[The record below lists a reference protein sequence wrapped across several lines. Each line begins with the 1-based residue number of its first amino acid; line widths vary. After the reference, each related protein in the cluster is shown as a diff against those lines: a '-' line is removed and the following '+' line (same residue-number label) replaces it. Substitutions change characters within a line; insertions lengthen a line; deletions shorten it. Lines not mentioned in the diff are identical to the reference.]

1 MPSNEMNTLCPICN
15 TSEIERIG
23 LGKTNS
29 ISIKFIQ
36 NKYEIV
42 KCKNCEFYYVSPQI
56 KFTGEQWSELY
67 NSEYFGGQSR
77 WLIKKRSAEL
87 SRRLDR
93 VNELN
98 QSKEKIRLLDIGTGE
113 GNLLIEG
120 FKRGWDVTGIDIVD
134 NRKSSAKKSE
144 IKFIKAR
151 FLETDFKE
159 ETFDFIYLDSVLEH
173 VLQPK
178 EYLLKAS
185 KILKKGGIIYIGVP
199 NEDCLF
205 NDLRK
210 LIFYFIGR
218 KKISSKIKPFD
229 SPYHVVGFN
238 KNSLNFLFS
247 VTNLKIKYFRNFGR
261 KFNFLSSK
269 PSNKAFWIS
278 LIFLLPI
285 EFLGNWIGRDVYYE
299 VYLTKE

>member
-1 MPSNEMNTLCPICN
+1 MKTSCPICN
-15 TSEIERIG
+15 NTEHDRIG

-29 ISIKFIQ
+29 ISVKFIE

-42 KCKNCEFYYVSPQI
+42 KCKHCECYYVYPQI
-56 KFTGEQWSELY
+56 TFTDSQWSELY
-67 NSEYFGGQSR
+67 HSEYFGNQSE
-77 WLIKKRSAEL
+77 WLIKKRSKEL
-87 SRRLDR
+87 SQRLDR
-93 VNELN
+93 VNALS
-98 QSKEKIRLLDIGTGE
+98 QSIEKIKLLDIGTGE

-120 FKRGWDVTGIDIVD
+120 LKRGWDVTGIDIVD

-144 IKFIKAR
+144 IKFIRAK
-151 FLETDFKE
+151 FLESDFKA

-178 EYLLKAS
+178 EYLLKAA

-205 NDLRK
+205 NDVRK
-210 LIFYFIGR
+210 MIFYFIGR

-238 KNSLNFLFS
+238 KSSLNFLFS
-247 VTNLKIKYFRNFGR
+247 ETNLKIKYFRNFGR

-285 EFLGNWIGRDVYYE
+285 EFLSNWIGRDVYYE